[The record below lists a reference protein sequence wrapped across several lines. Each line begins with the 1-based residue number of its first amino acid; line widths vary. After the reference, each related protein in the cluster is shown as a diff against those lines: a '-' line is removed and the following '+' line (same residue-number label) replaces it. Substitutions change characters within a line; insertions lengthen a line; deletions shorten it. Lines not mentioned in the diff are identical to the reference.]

1 MKIFQTAKKQNES
14 TGFLMPVLIS
24 FVLVMNGCTLFRP
37 AAEPDDSPYESYAGS
52 EIVRE
57 QLKSSFDS
65 IKRIHNTVLYNT
77 YVFPPE
83 QQLTVQELS
92 GRNFARIAVDVIED
106 DHSTAGTA
114 IVLGNRNGR
123 TTMITASHTVTF
135 PDTIWHYRRDTQPG
149 VEPQVEG
156 ASVRQRSNHFL
167 FSHEGLMNFEVAVND
182 TRRDL
187 ALMVHRW
194 DEENQPDI
202 TPLSVNAGNHERLD
216 WGDIVYALGY
226 PRGVQMMTRGMV
238 SKTSIS
244 PRRSF
249 VVDASFNR
257 GFSGGALFTVKSDGS
272 GIEWVGILSAAYGE
286 QEYYLSPGVIR
297 EQEYHP
303 DIEYDGPVYLQ
314 RANRINYGIT
324 YAVGMDEIGDFLM
337 ENRREI
343 RRAGLTVPNVP

>member
-1 MKIFQTAKKQNES
+1 MKFSPES
-14 TGFLMPVLIS
+14 PGEGRAINVLLPVLFLSFILIS
-24 FVLVMNGCTLFRP
+24 GCTLFRS
-37 AAEPDDSPYESYAGS
+37 AADDDVAYESYAGS

-77 YVFPPE
+77 YVFDAQ
-83 QQLTVQELS
+83 QQLTVPELK
-92 GRNFARIAVDVIED
+92 GRDFARISVEVIED

-114 IVLGNRNGR
+114 IVLGNNNGR

-135 PDTIWHYRRDTQPG
+135 PDTIWHYRRNMQPG
-149 VEPQVEG
+149 TEPYVDG
-156 ASVRQRSNHFL
+156 VSVRQRSNHFH
-167 FSHEGLMNFEVAVND
+167 FSQDGLVNFEVAVND
-182 TRRDL
+182 ARRDL
-187 ALMVHRW
+187 ALLVHRW
-194 DEENQPDI
+194 DEDNEPNM
-202 TPLSVNAGNHERLD
+202 TPLQASTGNHERLD
-216 WGDIVYALGY
+216 WGDLVYALGY

-286 QEYYLSPGVIR
+286 QEYYLSPGVIS

-324 YAVGMDEIGDFLM
+324 YAVGMDEIGDFLR

-343 RRAGLTVPNVP
+343 RRAGLTVPSVP